1 MKIGTDVASIMGMRL
16 SRPENRPHLMTGYVD
31 DVIREM
37 AQLRGECGQSA
48 NNDYHNTAQDY
59 ETRLQQLQA
68 MREKGL

>member
-1 MKIGTDVASIMGMRL
+1 
-16 SRPENRPHLMTGYVD
+16 MTGYVD

-37 AQLRGECGQSA
+37 AQLRGERGQSA
-48 NNDYHNTAQDY
+48 RADYYSMTQDY

>member
-1 MKIGTDVASIMGMRL
+1 MRL
-16 SRPENRPHLMTGYVD
+16 SRTENRPHLMTGYVD

-37 AQLRGECGQSA
+37 AQLRGERGQSA
-48 NNDYHNTAQDY
+48 RADYYSMAQDY